1 MASGG
6 TIVFSFAAVS
16 GPEYSLASPSRLPRF
31 FPQEKIK
38 NARAATSAITPRIPP
53 SIPPMVP
60 PDRLLDELDDD
71 DAPLPEPPVLDDAEP
86 LVVVEA

>member
-6 TIVFSFAAVS
+6 TIFFTSASVS
-16 GPEYSLASPSRLPRF
+16 WPEYSLATPFCIPRL

-38 NARAATSAITPRIPP
+38 KARATRSAIPPRTPPA
-53 SIPPMVP
+53 IPPMVP
-60 PDRLLDELDDD
+60 TDSALDELDDD
-71 DAPLPEPPVLDDAEP
+71 DALLPELPVLDDAKP